1 MKSLAKQIANDS
13 AFSTM
18 LKDIQCSVSNF
29 GHEDQPISENTVE
42 CVEAMQLIM
51 KNPQVLEIVEKLG
64 GILMQVNDF

>member
-1 MKSLAKQIANDS
+1 
-13 AFSTM
+13 M

-29 GHEDQPISENTVE
+29 GPENQPKSENAVE
-42 CVEAMQLIM
+42 YVEAMQLIM